1 MKGIFSG
8 GLMRSPSAHS
18 LNVLWLQE
26 SYTNTLLL
34 IYFSVAPALG
44 QFLLNEIFKN
54 EWIQVWKNRH
64 FRKLFLI
71 MWRARMQIDTTCV
84 ESPDLPALTTQSFL
98 DLVGLAGSHWLS
110 MSFLLLPQPE
120 IKTQRE
126 SSGWRLQLF
135 TLHRT
140 EKGYPPLF
148 THSRG
153 SCLTKCQ
160 IYNDIP

>member
-1 MKGIFSG
+1 MKSLKINGFKFERIDISG
-8 GLMRSPSAHS
+8 NYFLSCGEQECKLTNSIQWLIQSQEIQHS
-18 LNVLWLQE
+18 
-26 SYTNTLLL
+26 
-34 IYFSVAPALG
+34 
-44 QFLLNEIFKN
+44 
-54 EWIQVWKNRH
+54 R
-64 FRKLFLI
+64 
-71 MWRARMQIDTTCV
+71 V

-98 DLVGLAGSHWLS
+98 DPVGLAGSHWLS

-148 THSRG
+148 THSQGAVWQSAKYTMISPVFLSSSFISLISSFKVTLSFRAVKDV
-153 SCLTKCQ
+153 S
-160 IYNDIP
+160 